1 MNKTNTHLNGFDLNA
16 IDNTINALK
25 ENPNIAKFKFRVKN
39 KWNSGVRNTSSIQGF
54 YGACQE
60 DTTRETPF
68 EIETDM
74 PFVLN
79 GSNTAPNP
87 PEFLLH
93 SLASCMTTS
102 MMLLASS
109 KGIEVDDVIIKI
121 EGDLNLNGFLG
132 LDKKIHKKYEKIKVS
147 INIEGDLTENER
159 DELLI
164 LSKKSPIYNT
174 ILNPVA
180 IDVSISKII

>member
-1 MNKTNTHLNGFDLNA
+1 METTNTKLNGFDLEA
-16 IDNTINALK
+16 IDNTISALK
-25 ENPNIAKFKFRVKN
+25 NNPKIAEFKFRVSN
-39 KWNSGVRNTSSIQGF
+39 KWKSSVRNTSSIQGF

-60 DTTRETPF
+60 DSTRKTPF
-68 EIETDM
+68 VYETDM

-79 GSNTAPNP
+79 GTNTAPNP

-102 MMLLASS
+102 MMMLATA
-109 KGIEVDDVIIKI
+109 KGIEVDAVTISI

-132 LDKKIHKKYEKIKVS
+132 LDSCVLKEYGKIKVS
-147 INIEGDLTENER
+147 IEVEGDLTDDER
-159 DELLI
+159 EELLM
-164 LSKKSPIYNT
+164 LSKQSPIYNT

-180 IDVSISKII
+180 IDVSLK

>member
-1 MNKTNTHLNGFDLNA
+1 MKTINNQLNGFDLEA

-25 ENPNIAKFKFRVKN
+25 GNPEIAEFKFRVKN
-39 KWNSGVRNTSSIQGF
+39 KWKSGVRNTSTIQGF

-68 EIETDM
+68 EYDTDM
-74 PFVLN
+74 PLVLN
-79 GSNTAPNP
+79 GTNTAPNP

-109 KGIEVDDVIIKI
+109 KGIEVDDVIIKV

-132 LDKKIHKKYEKIKVS
+132 LDDCVLKEYKSIKVS
-147 INIEGDLTENER
+147 IDIKGALTHEER
-159 DELLI
+159 QELLE
-164 LSKKSPIYNT
+164 LSKKSPMYNT
-174 ILNPVA
+174 IINPVN
-180 IDVSISKII
+180 INVELQ

>member
-1 MNKTNTHLNGFDLNA
+1 METTNTKLNGFDLEA
-16 IDNTINALK
+16 IDNTILALK
-25 ENPNIAKFKFRVKN
+25 NNPKIAEFKFRVKN

-60 DTTRETPF
+60 DSTRKTPF
-68 EIETDM
+68 VYETDM

-79 GSNTAPNP
+79 CSNTAPNP

-102 MMLLASS
+102 MMMLASA
-109 KGIEVDDVIIKI
+109 KGIEVDDVTIKI

-132 LDKKIHKKYEKIKVS
+132 LDSCVLKEYEKIKVS
-147 INIEGDLTENER
+147 IEVEGNLTDDER
-159 DELLI
+159 EELLM

-174 ILNPVA
+174 ILNPLA
-180 IDVSISKII
+180 IETSIK